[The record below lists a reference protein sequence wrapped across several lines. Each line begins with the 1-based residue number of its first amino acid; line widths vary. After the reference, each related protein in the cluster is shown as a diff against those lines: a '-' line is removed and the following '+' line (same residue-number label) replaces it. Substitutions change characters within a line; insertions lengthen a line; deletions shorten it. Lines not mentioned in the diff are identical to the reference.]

1 MMIISVDLNPVL
13 LRKYFLDSLEFG
25 STNIPQK
32 VDYKPTGSGIDLAY
46 LLNGLNENT
55 IYNGFLGGVNGKVIE
70 RHLIEDGIYNEF
82 FAIKDETAE
91 TIIISTEKNEEITIS
106 SKGPRITREE
116 LEGFLE
122 LYLNQIYSSSL
133 VCIVGNL
140 PQNVSKEIFYTLI
153 DVANKYYKKTLFSA
167 TGEEFAYGIEAS
179 PYLVVL
185 DTLELENFTHL
196 KLDYEYEIIKAG
208 QYIIEK
214 GCNIVVISLGSKG
227 SIVLT
232 KENIY
237 RVDIANVD
245 SLNCKVDFS
254 YMIGGFAMAI
264 ERNYDFE
271 MMLKIGHSCGIVNC
285 YKSKDEIDMSDI
297 KKIMGDIE
305 ISKFNY

>member
-1 MMIISVDLNPVL
+1 MIISVDLNPVL
-13 LRKYFLDSLEFG
+13 LRKYFLDNLEFD
-25 STNIPQK
+25 TPNIPQK
-32 VDYKPTGSGIDLAY
+32 VSYKPAGAGIDLAY
-46 LLNGLNENT
+46 LLSGLNENT
-55 IYNGFLGGVNGKVIE
+55 LYTGFLGGVNGKAIE
-70 RHLIEDGIYNEF
+70 RHLIDGGISNEF

-91 TIIISTEKNEEITIS
+91 TIVISTDKREDITINS
-106 SKGPRITREE
+106 NEPRITREE

-122 LYLNQIYSSSL
+122 LYLNQIYASSL
-133 VCIVGNL
+133 VCVVGNL

-167 TGEEFAYGIEAS
+167 TGEELAYGIEAG
-179 PYLVVL
+179 PYMVVL
-185 DTLELENFTHL
+185 DTRELENFTNL

-214 GCNIVVISLGSKG
+214 GCKIVVISLGSKG

-232 KENIY
+232 KENVF
-237 RVDIANVD
+237 RVDIANLD
-245 SLNCKVDFS
+245 FMKCKVNYA

-285 YKSKDEIDMSDI
+285 HKSNEEIDMSDI
-297 KKIMGDIE
+297 KRIMGDIVVN
-305 ISKFNY
+305 KFNY